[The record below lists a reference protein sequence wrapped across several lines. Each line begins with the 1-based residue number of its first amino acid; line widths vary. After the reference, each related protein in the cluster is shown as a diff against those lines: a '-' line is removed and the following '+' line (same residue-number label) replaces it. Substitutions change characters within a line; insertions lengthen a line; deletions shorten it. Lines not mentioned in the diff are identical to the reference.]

1 MKEEDRSALSFI
13 FAEAK
18 DQAQLLL
25 DWEVAKVT
33 RECNLVAHELAQLG
47 RRNNI
52 HTAVWLGRAPACVQ
66 DLVSKDCKPSP

>member
-47 RRNNI
+47 RRNI
-52 HTAVWLGRAPACVQ
+52 ISIRRFG
-66 DLVSKDCKPSP
+66 LVERLRVFRI